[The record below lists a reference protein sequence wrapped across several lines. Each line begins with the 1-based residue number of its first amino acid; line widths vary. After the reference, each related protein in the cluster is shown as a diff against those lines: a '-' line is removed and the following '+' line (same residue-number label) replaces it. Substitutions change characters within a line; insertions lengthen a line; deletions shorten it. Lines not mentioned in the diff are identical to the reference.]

1 MVITE
6 LLYTAAIALLLLW
19 WAIDYDPPV
28 SPT

>member
-1 MVITE
+1 MITE
-6 LLYTAAIALLLLW
+6 LLYTAAMAVLLLW